1 MRRGKTVKCTVLKQN
16 EMKILQCDDMG
27 VYEAWLFRVLHLK
40 VEVFGFKAR
49 KYGSVKW
56 LSTVFPLPINQL

>member
-1 MRRGKTVKCTVLKQN
+1 MWGY
-16 EMKILQCDDMG
+16 MKHGCL
-27 VYEAWLFRVLHLK
+27 RVLHLK

-56 LSTVFPLPINQL
+56 MSTVFATSHQPAINDKEVVCVYM